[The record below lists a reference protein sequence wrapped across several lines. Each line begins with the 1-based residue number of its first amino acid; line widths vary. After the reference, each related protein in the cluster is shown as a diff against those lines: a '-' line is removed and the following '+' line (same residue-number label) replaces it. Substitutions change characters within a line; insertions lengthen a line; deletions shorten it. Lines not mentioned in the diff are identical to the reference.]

1 MLAHEP
7 QNLMQIAKWS
17 NKIFMISTK
26 QCLLNH
32 SEKINIFFLSMV
44 GFVSF
49 RQCLKAK
56 ILNSP
61 HTGRSLLTMNLLK
74 NQKSNEGH
82 GKTIDIMVWGY
93 FN

>member
-1 MLAHEP
+1 
-7 QNLMQIAKWS
+7 
-17 NKIFMISTK
+17 
-26 QCLLNH
+26 
-32 SEKINIFFLSMV
+32 MV

-49 RQCLKAK
+49 CQCLKAK

-82 GKTIDIMVWGY
+82 GKTIDIMA
-93 FN
+93 